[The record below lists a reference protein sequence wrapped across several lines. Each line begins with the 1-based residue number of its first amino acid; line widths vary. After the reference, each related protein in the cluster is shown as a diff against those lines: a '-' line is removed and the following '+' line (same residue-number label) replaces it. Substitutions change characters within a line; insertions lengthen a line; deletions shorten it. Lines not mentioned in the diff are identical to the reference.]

1 MHDCLVDHGFFELLS
16 RSGKSHLQQHD
27 NIDASYTHTYPIA
40 VIHHSL
46 LGMCV
51 WTAAYSSSY
60 VASVIGHQQ
69 SCWQMLQSVLYI
81 GIIHMLVCDLTG
93 QSSTLPAAR
102 TSTRVRFRSCP
113 GTAQLFLRWSWQVPP
128 PLPLSP
134 PTVPYTVTAYFAS
147 RHSSVRKHETHQLM
161 SCCSHP
167 LVS

>member
-1 MHDCLVDHGFFELLS
+1 MHDCLVDHGFLNCCHALANHTRNS
-16 RSGKSHLQQHD
+16 MKTLMRR
-27 NIDASYTHTYPIA
+27 IHTYPIA

-46 LGMCV
+46 LGMCI

-102 TSTRVRFRSCP
+102 TSTHVRFRSCP
-113 GTAQLFLRWSWQVPP
+113 GTAQLCLRWSWQVPLPVP
-128 PLPLSP
+128 PLLSP
-134 PTVPYTVTAYFAS
+134 T
-147 RHSSVRKHETHQLM
+147 L
-161 SCCSHP
+161 
-167 LVS
+167 